1 VNLVDII
8 KYLESLFPKEN
19 AYDWDNVGIQVGT
32 LNIEAKRVLVTLD
45 VTKEVVKEA
54 IDKKVNLIISH
65 HPLLF
70 NPLDKIIFDTP
81 RGWIIK
87 NLVKHNITVYS
98 AHTNYD
104 TTDGGMNDEFSN
116 LLEMKNVKLLDEIDK
131 IGRYGTIEKMHI
143 IDFISFLKD
152 KLDIESVKV
161 IGNDDKIVETVGISG
176 GSGSKH
182 MYQAKMRG
190 CDCYLTGDITYHTAL
205 DAVGMGITLI
215 DIGHY
220 AEKIFVK
227 AIIRILSQ
235 QFKEVQFL
243 ASEVDTNPYKNY

>member
-1 VNLVDII
+1 MNLVDII